1 MGALGEAGSL
11 GACWTLS
18 SLLSPGQLEPAFLGG
33 TEDSPLSPRGFSGSG
48 KGLVLKASHAPTPVH
63 HDARTSSVCAETR
76 KLPLTRS
83 APRSQCERGNQGGGP
98 RLGPR
103 RRGGGAPQA
112 LRGPGL
118 GRACRRLRP
127 GPGSRL
133 CVAGAPV
140 ETGGSGTRERRAQ
153 AGRSLPMGADGGRD
167 SWATRLSGPT
177 AGPGAAWP
185 AGAGKK
191 ESRVRG

>member
-11 GACWTLS
+11 GTCWTLS
-18 SLLSPGQLEPAFLGG
+18 SLLSPGQLEPAFWGG
-33 TEDSPLSPRGFSGSG
+33 TEDSPLSPPGFFGSG

-63 HDARTSSVCAETR
+63 HDALTSSVCAQAR
-76 KLPLTRS
+76 RLPLTRS
-83 APRSQCERGNQGGGP
+83 APRSQCERGNQGGGV
-98 RLGPR
+98 R
-103 RRGGGAPQA
+103 RRCGGAPQA

-118 GRACRRLRP
+118 GRACHRLRP

-133 CVAGAPV
+133 CVSGAPV
-140 ETGGSGTRERRAQ
+140 ETGGSGTRERRAE
-153 AGRSLPMGADGGRD
+153 AGRSLPMGVDGGRD
-167 SWATRLSGPT
+167 SWATRLAGQT